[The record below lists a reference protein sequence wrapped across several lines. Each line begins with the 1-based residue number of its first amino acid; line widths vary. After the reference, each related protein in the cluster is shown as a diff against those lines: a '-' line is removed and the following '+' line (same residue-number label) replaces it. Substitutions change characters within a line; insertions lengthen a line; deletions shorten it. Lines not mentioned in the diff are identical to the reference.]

1 MNKNIFFHE
10 KKLLKATKR
19 IRKTL
24 LHEDK
29 KSRQL
34 L

>member
-1 MNKNIFFHE
+1 MKKNISFHE
-10 KKLLKATKR
+10 NNLLKATKR